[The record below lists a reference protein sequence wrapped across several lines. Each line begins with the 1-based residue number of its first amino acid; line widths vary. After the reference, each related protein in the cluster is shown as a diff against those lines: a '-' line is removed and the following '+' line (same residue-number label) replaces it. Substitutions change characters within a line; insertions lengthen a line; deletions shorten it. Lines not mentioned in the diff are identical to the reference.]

1 MTVQRLSELSYEN
14 TELLRAWYMKRIC
27 FFSGDITR
35 GGGTESVAV
44 LIANGLAGQGKH
56 EILFLSLVEQQ
67 RTPAFYI
74 RPEIRR
80 YHLGEKWIQP
90 GPGYLAVLPKLRRF
104 LREQRV
110 DILVDID
117 IVLDI
122 LSLPVRR
129 GTRIKVVSW
138 GHFSFYFEQESLYRR
153 WILRFGAKRADYC
166 ITINEE
172 NCRCYEQYLHR
183 DKALRT
189 IYNPAVSGRR
199 QDIVSGSESGHARD
213 VASDSGC
220 SCVKKTVPET
230 VLGERY
236 ILWAGRLTEIKGVDY
251 LAETAERVLKILPG
265 WKWLVAGDGEL
276 QGWLENFS
284 REHGLVDRLVLLGR
298 VADLEPYYKDAGI
311 FVLTSHS
318 EGLPMC
324 LLEAKSHGL
333 PCVSFDIRT
342 GPGEIIRD
350 GVNGYLVEPYDCGR
364 LAERIVKLA
373 SDDSLREQFARDA
386 VLDMEKFDLECILD
400 SWNEVFESLC
410 R

>member
-1 MTVQRLSELSYEN
+1 
-14 TELLRAWYMKRIC
+14 MKRIC

-44 LIANGLAGQGKH
+44 LIANGLAGQGRH

-90 GPGYLAVLPKLRRF
+90 GPGYLAVLSKLRRF

-129 GTRIKVVSW
+129 ETGVKVVSW
-138 GHFSFYFEQESLYRR
+138 GHFSYYFEQESLYRR

-172 NCRCYEQYLHR
+172 NRRCYEQYLHR

-189 IYNPAVSGRR
+189 IYNPAVSCRR
-199 QDIVSGSESGHARD
+199 KEIDSDREHGSVQTAVSDG
-213 VASDSGC
+213 
-220 SCVKKTVPET
+220 K
-230 VLGERY
+230 Y

-276 QGWLENFS
+276 REWLENFG
-284 REHGLVDRLVLLGR
+284 RGHGLADRLVLLGR
-298 VADLEPYYKDAGI
+298 VADLEPYYRDAGI

-324 LLEAKSHGL
+324 PLEAKSQGL

-364 LAERIVKLA
+364 LAERIVELA

-386 VLDMEKFDLECILD
+386 ALDMEKFDLECILD

>member
-1 MTVQRLSELSYEN
+1 
-14 TELLRAWYMKRIC
+14 MKRIC

-44 LIANGLAGQGKH
+44 LIANGLAEQGKH

-67 RTPAFYI
+67 DTPAFFI

-90 GPGYLAVLPKLRRF
+90 GPGYLAVLPKLKRF

-129 GTRIKVVSW
+129 GTGVKVVSW
-138 GHFSFYFEQESLYRR
+138 GHFSYYFEQESLYRR
-153 WILRFGAKRADYC
+153 WILRFGAGRADYC
-166 ITINEE
+166 ITVNEE
-172 NCRCYEQYLHR
+172 NRRCYEQYLHR
-183 DKALRT
+183 HKALRT
-189 IYNPAVSGRR
+189 IYNPAVSGR
-199 QDIVSGSESGHARD
+199 QKAAVSGRERSHVEGTAW
-213 VASDSGC
+213 ASGC
-220 SCVKKTVPET
+220 GCGKEAVPEAAP
-230 VLGERY
+230 GEKY

-251 LAETAERVLKILPG
+251 LAKTAERVLQLLPG

-276 QGWLENFS
+276 RDWLENYS
-284 REHGLVDRLVLLGR
+284 WERGLGDRLVLLGR
-298 VADLEPYYKDAGI
+298 VADLEPYYGNAEI
-311 FVLTSHS
+311 FALTSHS

-350 GVNGYLVEPYDCGR
+350 GVNGYLVEPYDCGKM
-364 LAERIVKLA
+364 AERIVKLA

-386 VLDMEKFDLECILD
+386 ALDMEKFDLERILD
-400 SWNEVFESLC
+400 SWNEVFDSLC

>member
-1 MTVQRLSELSYEN
+1 
-14 TELLRAWYMKRIC
+14 MKKIC

-35 GGGTESVAV
+35 GGGTESVAA
-44 LIANGLAGQGKH
+44 LIANGLAGQGKY

-67 RTPAFYI
+67 RAPAFFI
-74 RPEIRR
+74 RPEIQR

-90 GPGYLAVLPKLRRF
+90 GPGYLAVLPKLKRF
-104 LREQRV
+104 LREQKV

-122 LSLPVRR
+122 LALPVRG
-129 GTRIKVVSW
+129 GTGIKVVSW
-138 GHFSFYFEQESLYRR
+138 GHFSYYFEQESLYRR
-153 WILRFGAKRADYC
+153 WILKLGARRVDYC
-166 ITINEE
+166 VTINEE
-172 NCRCYEQYLHR
+172 NRRCYEQYLHR
-183 DKALRT
+183 KKALRT
-189 IYNPAVSGRR
+189 IYNPAVSGR
-199 QDIVSGSESGHARD
+199 QQAA
-213 VASDSGC
+213 ASDSAC
-220 SCVKKTVPET
+220 SHAQESAPAAAS
-230 VLGERY
+230 GERY

-251 LAETAERVLKILPG
+251 LAETAERVLKLLPG

-276 QGWLENFS
+276 REWLESYS
-284 REHGLVDRLVLLGR
+284 REHGLEGRLVLLGR
-298 VADLEPYYKDAGI
+298 VEELEPYYRNAGI
-311 FVLTSHS
+311 FALTSHS

-364 LAERIVKLA
+364 LAERIVTLA
-373 SDDSLREQFARDA
+373 SDDGLREQFARNA
-386 VLDMEKFDLECILD
+386 ALDMEKFDLERILD